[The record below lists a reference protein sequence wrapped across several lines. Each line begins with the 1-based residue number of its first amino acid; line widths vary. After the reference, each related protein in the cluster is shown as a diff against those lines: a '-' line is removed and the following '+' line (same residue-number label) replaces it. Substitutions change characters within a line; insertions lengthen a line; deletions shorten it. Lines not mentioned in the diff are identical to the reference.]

1 MLNDGIIELTR
12 ALATNESFRRE
23 FQAVNSFEEAAAL
36 ARRHGCP
43 VTGADLEAL
52 AHQSSGLAKGE
63 LSEVELEAIS
73 AGDAGL
79 FSMLSSLLRSCD
91 QIASSVVN
99 NLRA

>member
-1 MLNDGIIELTR
+1 MLNDGIIGLTR
-12 ALATNESFRRE
+12 ALATNEAFRRE
-23 FQAVNSFEEAAAL
+23 FQAVDSFEAAAAL

-43 VTGADLEAL
+43 VTAADLEAL
-52 AHQSSGLAKGE
+52 AQQSSRLGKGE

-73 AGDAGL
+73 AGDGGL